1 MSGTHRTL
9 VDLLRA
15 RSAEQGGDVVFTFL
29 VDGEHEGPRY
39 TFAALD
45 ARARTIAAALQERG
59 VCPGE
64 RALLLYPPGLD
75 FIPAFFGC
83 LYAGVIAVPAYPPQP
98 SQASRTLPRLLSI
111 VADADVAIV
120 LANSGVADAAARMMR
135 EAPGLGAIPW
145 LATDSLSDERADDC
159 RDITIAPDD
168 LAFLQ
173 YTSGSTASPRGVMV
187 SHANLLHNLA
197 YASYAAD
204 RDRSTR
210 SVSWLPVIHDMGLI
224 EGVLGPVFGGYAAY
238 LMAPASFLHRPIRW
252 LRAITRYRAS
262 TSGGPNF
269 AYDLCVRKVTDAQR
283 AELDLSSWRAAYN
296 GAEPIR
302 AETLEAFH
310 ARFKDVGFRW
320 RSFYPVYGLAESTL
334 LVSTGGRDSEPVIHD
349 VSSDALA
356 RGQVRPTRPRGSNAL
371 TRPLVS
377 SGPASFGT
385 RVVIVDPATRQQCP
399 EGRVGEIWVDSP
411 SVARGY
417 WGRDNETRETFQ
429 AHIAGGDGGGP
440 FLRTGDLGALHDGEL
455 FVAGRLKDLLIVRG
469 FKHYPQDVEHTAER
483 QHAAIRPGCSAAF
496 AIDDG
501 EGETVVLAM
510 EVDRRQAPQLDDPV
524 ERDAFLA
531 MLVDHVRAAIA
542 DHHGILL
549 SAVSVLSH
557 GAMPKTS
564 SGKLRRRACRDAFT
578 AGSLDE
584 VARWVANGGLATPLL
599 VGRSAASVKLYAR
612 SDVALETGT

>member
-1 MSGTHRTL
+1 MSAAHKTL
-9 VDLLRA
+9 VELLRA
-15 RSAEQGGDVVFTFL
+15 RAAEQGGDVAFTFL
-29 VDGEHEGPRY
+29 VDGEHEGPRC
-39 TFAALD
+39 TFAELD
-45 ARARTIAAALQERG
+45 AGARAVASALRERG
-59 VCPGE
+59 VKPGD
-64 RALLLYPPGLD
+64 RALLLYPPGLE

-83 LYAGVIAVPAYPPQP
+83 LYSGVIAVPAYPPQP

-120 LANSGVADAAARMMR
+120 LANSNVVDAAARMMG
-135 EAPGLGAIPW
+135 EAPGLGSIPW
-145 LATDSLSDERADDC
+145 LATDTVSDGRAEDW
-159 RDITIAPDD
+159 REVAIAPDD

-197 YASYAAD
+197 YASDAAD

-269 AYDLCVRKVTDAQR
+269 AYDLCVRKITEAQR

-334 LVSTGGRDSEPVIHD
+334 LVSTGDRDYEPVIRD
-349 VSSDALA
+349 VSSDALT
-356 RGQVRPTRPRGSNAL
+356 RGHLKPARPRGSA

-377 SGPASFGT
+377 SGPVSFGT
-385 RVVIVDPATRQQCP
+385 RVVVVDPSTRQQCSD
-399 EGRVGEIWVDSP
+399 GRVGEIWVESP
-411 SVARGY
+411 SVAGGY
-417 WGRDNETRETFQ
+417 WRRDGESRETFH
-429 AHIAGGDGGGP
+429 AHLAGGDGP
-440 FLRTGDLGALHDGEL
+440 FLRTGDLGALRDGEL
-455 FVAGRLKDLLIVRG
+455 FVTGRLKDVLIVRG
-469 FKHYPQDVEHTAER
+469 FKHYPQDLEHTAER

-496 AIDDG
+496 SIDGDDG
-501 EGETVVLAM
+501 EAVAIAL
-510 EVDRRQAPQLDDPV
+510 EVDRRKVPQLDDPT
-524 ERDAFLA
+524 ERDGFLA
-531 MLVDHVRAAIA
+531 SLIDRVRVAVVE
-542 DHHGILL
+542 HHGIVL

-564 SGKLRRRACRDAFT
+564 SGKLRRRACRDAFRD
-578 AGSLDE
+578 GSLDE
-584 VARWVANGGLATPLL
+584 IARWVTDPELASPP
-599 VGRSAASVKLYAR
+599 VAGRAAR
-612 SDVALETGT
+612 SLKRFERNDVVLGTGT

>member
-1 MSGTHRTL
+1 MSAAHRTL
-9 VDLLRA
+9 VDLLRT
-15 RSAEQGGDVVFTFL
+15 RSAEQGSDVAFTFL
-29 VDGEHEGPRY
+29 VDGEHEGPRC
-39 TFAALD
+39 TFAELD
-45 ARARTIAAALQERG
+45 ARARAVASALRERG
-59 VCPGE
+59 VGPGD

-111 VADADVAIV
+111 VADAEVAIV
-120 LANSGVADAAARMMR
+120 LANSNVVDAAARMMR
-135 EAPGLGAIPW
+135 EAPGLGSIPW
-145 LATDSLSDERADDC
+145 LATDTVSDDRGDDW
-159 RDITIAPDD
+159 REVAIAPGD

-197 YASYAAD
+197 YASHAAD
-204 RDRSTR
+204 RDRSTQ

-269 AYDLCVRKVTDAQR
+269 AYDLCVRKITDAQR

-320 RSFYPVYGLAESTL
+320 RAFYPVYGLAESTL
-334 LVSTGGRDSEPVIHD
+334 LVSTGGRDYEPVIRD
-349 VSSDALA
+349 VSSGALT
-356 RGQVRPTRPRGSNAL
+356 RGHLKPARPRGSAA
-371 TRPLVS
+371 RPLVS
-377 SGPASFGT
+377 SGPVSFGT
-385 RVVIVDPATRQQCP
+385 RVVVVDPTTRQQCGD
-399 EGRVGEIWVDSP
+399 GRVGEIWVESP
-411 SVARGY
+411 SVAGGY
-417 WGRDNETRETFQ
+417 WRRESETRETFY
-429 AHIAGGDGGGP
+429 ARLAGGDGP

-455 FVAGRLKDLLIVRG
+455 FVTGRLKDILIVRG
-469 FKHYPQDVEHTAER
+469 FKHYPQDLEHTAER
-483 QHAAIRPGCSAAF
+483 QHSAIRPGCSAAF
-496 AIDDG
+496 SIDGGDG
-501 EGETVVLAM
+501 EAVAVAL
-510 EVDRRQAPQLDDPV
+510 EVDRRQAPQLDDPA
-524 ERDAFLA
+524 ERDVFLA
-531 MLVDHVRAAIA
+531 SLIDRVRAAVV

-564 SGKLRRRACRDAFT
+564 SGKLRRRACRDAFSD
-578 AGSLDE
+578 GSLDE
-584 VARWVANGGLATPLL
+584 IARWVVDAGLATPLRA
-599 VGRSAASVKLYAR
+599 GRARAGITLYGQA
-612 SDVALETGT
+612 DVALGTGT

>member
-1 MSGTHRTL
+1 MTAPHATL
-9 VDLLRA
+9 VELLRA
-15 RSAEQGGDVVFTFL
+15 RAAEQGDDVAFTFL
-29 VDGEHEGPRY
+29 TDGEHEGPRLTY
-39 TFAALD
+39 AGLD
-45 ARARTIAAALQERG
+45 AYARTIASALRDRG
-59 VCPGE
+59 VGPGE

-111 VADADVAIV
+111 VGDADVAIV
-120 LANSGVADAAARMMR
+120 LANTNVVDAATRMSADAPALA
-135 EAPGLGAIPW
+135 AIPW
-145 LATDSLSDERADDC
+145 LATDALSVEPAADWHD
-159 RDITIAPDD
+159 AGVAADD

-187 SHANLLHNLA
+187 THANLLHNLA
-197 YASYAAD
+197 YASHAAD

-224 EGVLGPVFGGYAAY
+224 EGVLGPIFGGYPAF

-269 AYDLCVRKVTDAQR
+269 AYDLCVRKITDAQR
-283 AELDLSSWRAAYN
+283 EELDLSSWRTAYN

-334 LVSTGGRDSEPVIHD
+334 LVSTGGRDYEPVIHD
-349 VSSDALA
+349 VSSDGLA
-356 RGQVRPTRPRGSNAL
+356 RGQLKITRSSAATG

-377 SGPASFGT
+377 SGPVSFGT
-385 RVVIVDPATRQQCP
+385 EALIVDAATRRRCTD
-399 EGRVGEIWVDSP
+399 GRIGEIWVASP

-417 WGRDNETRETFQ
+417 WRRETETRETFR
-429 AHIAGGDGGGP
+429 ARLAGGEGGGP
-440 FLRTGDLGALHDGEL
+440 FLRTGDLGAIYDGEL
-455 FVAGRLKDLLIVRG
+455 FVAGRLKDVLIVRG
-469 FKHYPQDVEHTAER
+469 FKHYPQDIERTAEA
-483 QHAAIRPGCSAAF
+483 QHAAIRAGCSAAF
-496 AIDDG
+496 SIDSGD
-501 EGETVVLAM
+501 GETVGLAL
-510 EVDRRQAPQLDDPV
+510 EVDRRHAPQIDDPAA
-524 ERDAFLA
+524 RDAFLSA
-531 MLVDHVRAAIA
+531 IVDRVRAAIV
-542 DHHGILL
+542 DHHGIVL
-549 SAVSVLSH
+549 SAVSVLHH

-564 SGKLRRRACRDAFT
+564 SGKLRRRACREAFSN
-578 AGSLDE
+578 GSLDE
-584 VARWVANGGLATPLL
+584 IARWVADPELAGALLARRSPAGLE
-599 VGRSAASVKLYAR
+599 VYAR
-612 SDVALETGT
+612 HDVALGTGT